1 MNPRTGQHAYSFK
14 KRISVS
20 ITMKYLLYLPE
31 SYPTT
36 KKSWPLM
43 LYLHG
48 AGERGADLEKVKL
61 HGPPKLIAETNR
73 QFPFII
79 VSPQCP
85 EGEYWSSDI
94 SVVRLNI
101 LLKDIIARYR
111 VDKSRIY
118 ITGLSMGGFG
128 TWRMAIE
135 FPNRFAAIAPICGGG
150 IPEKADRIK
159 QLPIWVFH
167 GAKDKVVPIQ
177 KSQEMVQALKKVG
190 NKVRFTI
197 YPKAEHDS
205 WTETYNNP
213 ELYNWLLTHQLKKH
227 K

>member
-1 MNPRTGQHAYSFK
+1 MNPRTGQHPYTFK
-14 KRISVS
+14 KRISVPV
-20 ITMKYLLYLPE
+20 TMKYLLYLPE
-31 SYPTT
+31 PYQTT

-48 AGERGADLEKVKL
+48 AGERGEDLDRVKL
-61 HGPPKLIAETNR
+61 HGPPKLIAEYNR

-94 SVVRLNI
+94 SIIRLNI
-101 LLKDIIARYR
+101 LLNDIIARYR

-118 ITGLSMGGFG
+118 GTGLSMGGFG

-150 IPEKADRIK
+150 IPEKAYRIAK
-159 QLPIWVFH
+159 LPVWVFH

-177 KSQEMVQALKKVG
+177 KSIEMVQALKTVG

-197 YPKAEHDS
+197 YPNAGHDS
-205 WTETYNNP
+205 WTKTYNNP
-213 ELYNWLLTHQLKKH
+213 ELYNWLLAHQLKNH